1 MSTVDI
7 TKLADS
13 GKELSVQA
21 GRPLFVT
28 DPEQVLLVVA
38 GSLDLFLVD
47 TQDGEPVGARFHLFR
62 AEASQAVFGIDPG
75 AHAGQA
81 LVATAA
87 PGTRLTRIP
96 LERLRGLTQSHPP
109 DISVL
114 TILEEWISS
123 VAAAAAHRGPP
134 RRFLPLEA
142 GGEVAAG
149 DNEVAVVP
157 SRGIAWTRH
166 LSGQSLYLG
175 NDQIAPLGQDGYFPV
190 SKSGWLLAAPE
201 TRLTCVDT
209 ASLIESDPEWRSL
222 QSFHKVAFTSFVL
235 NRSRAE
241 QSERERLQ
249 ARASADAGLVDS
261 SLSKLGAPLNEEHD
275 DAVAHDVGFD
285 DPLLA
290 ACRIVG
296 RHLGIDTK
304 ARRPTKAKTQLNDP
318 VAAIARASGVRFRR
332 VVLKG
337 KWWTNDSGPMLA
349 LTANDNRPVALIPR
363 SSTSYRMVDPEQG
376 TRSIVTRRVADTLS
390 GAAYVFYRPF
400 PHKKLNAADI
410 LKFGI
415 RGCEKD
421 IGAIFAMGALT
432 GLLGLAVPI
441 LTGILFDTVIPGAQR
456 ERLLQIA
463 AILVVSALSSSLF
476 SLTRNLALLRLE
488 GRMDVSV
495 QAAVWDRLL
504 SLPAPFFRD
513 YASGD
518 LATRAM
524 GINSIRRELTGITLS
539 SILSSVFSVF
549 SFGLLFYYSVDL
561 ALLATVLVAVAFAV
575 TAARGLLRL
584 KYQRQLSEIAGR
596 ISGMV
601 LEFIN
606 GIAKFRVSGTENRAF
621 AVWAAE
627 FAKQKQVAFNA
638 RRISNSVAVFNS
650 AFPVVSSAAV
660 FYLTADLIYQPG
672 SAGLTTGSFLA
683 FSAAFGQFTGA
694 TLDVGARLVGI
705 LNIIPLYERAKPIL
719 QTLPEVDAAKHDP
732 DDLQG
737 GIEVNHVAFRYRE
750 DGPLVLRDVS
760 LSFEPGQFVAIVGA
774 SGSGKSTLMRLLL
787 GFEKP
792 ESGAIYYDGQD
803 LSGLDI
809 QSVRRQIGTVLQN
822 GRVVDGDIFS
832 NIIGSKPLTIDDA
845 WEAARMSGLDEDIK
859 AMPMGMHTFISNE
872 GGGLSG
878 GQRQRLM
885 IARAVVSKPCILFF
899 DEATSALDNRT
910 QAAVSQSLESL
921 KTTRVVIAHRLSTIR
936 NADKIYVL
944 EKGVLVQSGSYSELI
959 EQEGPFRDLAQRQL
973 T

>member
-7 TKLADS
+7 TKLAAS
-13 GKELSVQA
+13 GEALSVKA
-21 GRPLFVT
+21 SRPLFVD
-28 DPEQVLLVVA
+28 DPEQVLLIVA

-47 TQDGEPVGARFHLFR
+47 TEDSEPVGARFHLFR

-75 AHAGQA
+75 THNDQA
-81 LVATAA
+81 VIATAA
-87 PGTRLTRIP
+87 PGTQLTRIP
-96 LERLRGLTQSHPP
+96 LEKLRALGNNHPP
-109 DISVL
+109 NNSVL
-114 TILEEWISS
+114 TLLEDWINN
-123 VAAAAAHRGPP
+123 VAAAAAHRGLP
-134 RRFLPLEA
+134 RRFLALDP
-142 GGEVAAG
+142 GGEVTTG
-149 DNEVAVVP
+149 NKEVAVVP
-157 SRGIAWTRH
+157 SRDIAWARH

-175 NDQIAPLGQDGYFPV
+175 NEQIAPLGQDGYFPV

-201 TRLTCVDT
+201 TRLTCLDS
-209 ASLIESDPEWRSL
+209 ASLTESDPEWRSL
-222 QSFHKVAFTSFVL
+222 QAFHDVAFTSFVL
-235 NRSRAE
+235 NRRRAE
-241 QSERERLQ
+241 HTERERLQ
-249 ARASADAGLVDS
+249 ARAAADAGLVDR
-261 SLSKLGAPLNEEHD
+261 SLSKLGAPLSEEPD
-275 DAVAHDVGFD
+275 DAVSHDVGFD

-290 ACRIVG
+290 ASRIVG
-296 RHLGIDTK
+296 LHLGIDIK
-304 ARRPTKAKTQLNDP
+304 ARRSAKTKTQLSDP
-318 VAAIARASGVRFRR
+318 VAAIARASGVRARR

-337 KWWTNDSGPMLA
+337 KWWNNDSGPMLA
-349 LTANDNRPVALIPR
+349 LTASDNRPVALIPR
-363 SSTSYRMVDPEQG
+363 SSTSYRMIDPEQG

-410 LKFGI
+410 LEFGI

-421 IGAIFAMGALT
+421 IGAIFAMGTLT

-456 ERLLQIA
+456 GQLIQIA
-463 AILVVSALSSSLF
+463 IILVVTALSSSLF
-476 SLTRNLALLRLE
+476 TLTRNLAVLRLE

-539 SILSSVFSVF
+539 SILSSVFSIF
-549 SFGLLFYYSVDL
+549 SFGLLFYYSVNL
-561 ALLATVLVAVAFAV
+561 ALLAMVLVAIASAV
-575 TAARGLLRL
+575 TATRGLLRL
-584 KYQRQLSEIAGR
+584 KYQRQLSEIGGK

-660 FYLTADLIYQPG
+660 FYLTADLIQQPG
-672 SAGLTTGSFLA
+672 SAGLSTGRFLA
-683 FSAAFGQFTGA
+683 FSAAFGQFMGA
-694 TLDVGARLVGI
+694 TLDVGSRLVGV
-705 LNIIPLYERAKPIL
+705 LSIIPLYERAKPIL

-732 DDLQG
+732 DDLEG
-737 GIEVNHVAFRYRE
+737 GIEVNHVTFRYRE
-750 DGPLVLRDVS
+750 DSPLVLRDVS
-760 LSFEPGQFVAIVGA
+760 LSFEPGQFVAVVGA

-822 GRVVDGDIFS
+822 GRVVDGDIFT

-885 IARAVVSKPCILFF
+885 IARVVVSKPRILFF

-936 NADKIYVL
+936 NADKIHVL

-973 T
+973 A